1 MEKETSGHS
10 LSTMATQQAEGVTLT
25 LITETP
31 KKNGSTEDDYDP
43 HLHRETPNATSNFE
57 TLVHLLKCSLGTGI
71 LAMPQA
77 FAKAGLV
84 TGTIATVL
92 IGILLTYCLHILLPI
107 PAVQEGACAAP
118 LTYPESMKVACATAR
133 AACVPSPT
141 SRAHRRRLHRR
152 LPAGHR
158 LRLYI
163 VFIAE
168 NVKSLVD
175 PIYEMSLTLYMVIV
189 MVPLLCFTMI
199 RDLKRL
205 APFSLVANVLTL
217 IGVCVVVYFLLA
229 LERKQGDLD
238 LWGSFST
245 FPLFFGT
252 VLFALTAV
260 GVVITLENNMQNPKS
275 FGSTFGVLNVGMAF
289 IVLLYVAVGVLGY
302 LFCLSDCRDS
312 ITLNLP
318 KQPLPMVVLGLFAV
332 AILISYVLQ
341 CYVPVEIVWKTYV
354 RPKLVE
360 REVKKL
366 LLWEYVLRVGL
377 CLLTFILAVCIPL
390 LGLFISLFGAL
401 CLSVLGLC
409 FPAILELCSKWGT
422 PSLGKGT
429 IVKDILIVI
438 FGIVGMIA
446 GTYTTMLSIVRALS

>member
-1 MEKETSGHS
+1 
-10 LSTMATQQAEGVTLT
+10 MATQQAEGVTLT

-92 IGILLTYCLHILLPI
+92 IGILLTYCLHILVSSQYRLCKKERVPL
-107 PAVQEGACAAP
+107 
-118 LTYPESMKVACATAR
+118 LTYPESMKVALRHGPSCLRPFANISAPIVDVFIVVYQLGIG
-133 AACVPSPT
+133 CV
-141 SRAHRRRLHRR
+141 
-152 LPAGHR
+152 
-158 LRLYI
+158 YI